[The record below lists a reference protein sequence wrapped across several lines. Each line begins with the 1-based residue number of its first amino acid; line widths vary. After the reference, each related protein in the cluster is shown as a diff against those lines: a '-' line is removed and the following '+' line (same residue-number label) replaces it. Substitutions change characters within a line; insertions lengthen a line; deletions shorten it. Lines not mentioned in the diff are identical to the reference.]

1 MPPGPTKPY
10 PGAPESLKIETA
22 SPETIRRLQ
31 GERLAALVRR
41 SWDRIP
47 FYRDRWKAAGIE
59 PGDIRTAGDIR
70 KLPVIRKS
78 DFEDS
83 LRLHPPFGDYQ
94 GDFAA
99 VRVQASSGTSGNPKP
114 FFFTRNDWEII
125 ARLWSRRF
133 HAQGVREGDI
143 LQIVFAYTLFIVGFT
158 ASEGAMRLGALV
170 VPTGSGSVTP
180 SERQVKIA
188 RDWGVTVL
196 AGTPSYVLH
205 LADVAERQGFDLRKD
220 FRLRR
225 TIHTSETMTEAARR
239 AIESRWGVSAYDNFG
254 SVETGSPTFECEER
268 SGYHVNEDAY
278 IFEVLDP
285 ATHEPV
291 PRGTEGVLVV
301 TCLFKE
307 AAPVI
312 RYNIEDLCELIEGE
326 CGCGR
331 TFRRISKLRGRL
343 SDMIK
348 VSGIPFYPTSV
359 ETALERLPQLTRE
372 YRVTV
377 DRVGQQDTL
386 KVEVE
391 MRSGFEP
398 TADLKQHL
406 ERELKVATSLTME
419 AALLSPG
426 ELGRSL
432 GVENRIKVRRIR
444 DNRVS

>member
-1 MPPGPTKPY
+1 MTKLY
-10 PGAPESLKIETA
+10 PGAPESRKIETA
-22 SPETIRRLQ
+22 PPEVIRQMQ
-31 GERLAALVRR
+31 GERLAALVQR
-41 SWDRIP
+41 SWDHIP
-47 FYRDRWKAAGIE
+47 FYRDRWQACGVE
-59 PGDIRTAGDIR
+59 PGDIRTAADIQ

-114 FFFTRNDWEII
+114 FFFTRNDWDII

-188 RDWGVTVL
+188 RDWGVTAL

-205 LADVAERQGFDLRKD
+205 LADVAEGQGFDLRKD

-225 TIHTSETMTEAARR
+225 TIHTSETMTEPARR
-239 AIESRWGVSAYDNFG
+239 AIEDRWGVAAYDNFG

-268 SGYHVNEDAY
+268 SGYHINEDAY

-291 PRGTEGVLVV
+291 PPGEEGVLVV

-312 RYNIEDLCELIEGE
+312 RYNIEDLCEFIEDG

-331 TFRRISKLRGRL
+331 GFRRISRLRGRL
-343 SDMIK
+343 SDMVK

-359 ETALERLPQLTRE
+359 ETALEGLPELTRE

-377 DRVGQQDTL
+377 DRVGQQDAVT
-386 KVEVE
+386 VEVE
-391 MRSGFEP
+391 MRPGCEA
-398 TADLKQHL
+398 TGEIRQRL

-419 AALLSPG
+419 ASLLSPG

-432 GVENRIKVRRIR
+432 GVENRIKVRRLR
-444 DNRVS
+444 DRRQG

>member
-1 MPPGPTKPY
+1 MY
-10 PGAPESLKIETA
+10 PGAPESLKIETS
-22 SPETIRRLQ
+22 SPESIRQLQ
-31 GERLAALVRR
+31 GERLAALVQR

-47 FYRDRWKAAGIE
+47 FYRDRWKACGLE
-59 PGDIRTAGDIR
+59 PADIRTADDIR

-114 FFFTRNDWEII
+114 FFFTRNDWDII

-188 RDWGVTVL
+188 RDWGTTVL

-205 LADVAERQGFDLRKD
+205 LADVAEGQGFDLKKD

-239 AIESRWGVSAYDNFG
+239 AIEDRWGVSAYDNFG

-268 SGYHVNEDAY
+268 SGYHINEDAY

-285 ATHEPV
+285 ATYEPV
-291 PRGTEGVLVV
+291 PPGSEGVLVV

-312 RYNIEDLCELIEGE
+312 RYNIEDLCTFIKGE
-326 CGCGR
+326 CPCGR

-343 SDMIK
+343 SDMVK

-359 ETALERLPQLTRE
+359 ETALEGLPQLTRE
-372 YRVTV
+372 YLVTV

-391 MRSGFEP
+391 LRPGVE
-398 TADLKQHL
+398 ADGELRQRL

-419 AALLSPG
+419 AVLLSPG

-444 DNRVS
+444 DRRAG

>member
-1 MPPGPTKPY
+1 M
-10 PGAPESLKIETA
+10 
-22 SPETIRRLQ
+22 
-31 GERLAALVRR
+31 
-41 SWDRIP
+41 
-47 FYRDRWKAAGIE
+47 
-59 PGDIRTAGDIR
+59 
-70 KLPVIRKS
+70 IRKS

-114 FFFTRNDWEII
+114 FFFTRNDWDII

-188 RDWGVTVL
+188 RDWGTTVL

-205 LADVAERQGFDLRKD
+205 LADVAEEQGFDLRRD

-239 AIESRWGVSAYDNFG
+239 AIERPLGRGGLRQLRQRGDRLSRPSSA
-254 SVETGSPTFECEER
+254 R
-268 SGYHVNEDAY
+268 SGT
-278 IFEVLDP
+278 
-285 ATHEPV
+285 ATTSTRTPTSSRCWTR
-291 PRGTEGVLVV
+291 PPTSRCRRADEGVLVV

-312 RYNIEDLCELIEGE
+312 RYNIEDLCEFIEE
-326 CGCGR
+326 PCGCGR
-331 TFRRISKLRGRL
+331 TFRRISKLQGPPERHGQGERHPVL
-343 SDMIK
+343 SHVGGDRAGAPAAAHPR
-348 VSGIPFYPTSV
+348 VSGDRGPGGAAGHAQGGGGVAAGLSRPTG
-359 ETALERLPQLTRE
+359 ELRQR
-372 YRVTV
+372 
-377 DRVGQQDTL
+377 
-386 KVEVE
+386 
-391 MRSGFEP
+391 
-398 TADLKQHL
+398 L

-419 AALLSPG
+419 AVLLSPG

-444 DNRVS
+444 DRRAG

>member
-1 MPPGPTKPY
+1 MMAAGSPY
-10 PGAPESLKIETA
+10 PGAPESREIETA
-22 SPETIRRLQ
+22 PAEVIRRMQ

-47 FYRDRWKAAGIE
+47 FYRDRWKMSGIE
-59 PGDIRTAGDIR
+59 PGDIRTAEDIR

-94 GDFAA
+94 GDFPA

-114 FFFTRNDWEII
+114 FFFTRNDWDII

-143 LQIVFAYTLFIVGFT
+143 LQVVFAYTLFIVGFT

-188 RDWGVTVL
+188 RDWGVTVI

-205 LADVAERQGFDLRKD
+205 LADVAEAQGFDLRED

-268 SGYHVNEDAY
+268 HGYHVNEDAY

-291 PRGTEGVLVV
+291 PAGQEGVLVV

-312 RYNIEDLCELIEGE
+312 RYNIEDLCSFIEDG

-331 TFRRISKLRGRL
+331 SFRRISKLRGRL
-343 SDMIK
+343 SDMVK

-377 DRVGQQDTL
+377 DRAGQQDTL
-386 KVEVE
+386 TVEVE
-391 MRSGFEP
+391 VRPGAE
-398 TADLKQHL
+398 AGDGIKRQL
-406 ERELKVATSLTME
+406 ERELKVATNLTME
-419 AALLSPG
+419 AVLLSPG

-444 DNRVS
+444 DKRPA

>member
-1 MPPGPTKPY
+1 MY
-10 PGAPESLKIETA
+10 PGAPESLEIETA
-22 SPETIRRLQ
+22 SPEAIRRIQ

-41 SWDRIP
+41 SWDHVP
-47 FYRDRWKAAGIE
+47 FYRERWKACGLE
-59 PGDIRTAGDIR
+59 PGDIRTAADIR

-83 LRLHPPFGDYQ
+83 LRRHPPFGDYQ
-94 GDFAA
+94 GDFPA
-99 VRVQASSGTSGNPKP
+99 VRIQASSGTSGNPKP
-114 FFFTRNDWEII
+114 FFFTRGDWDVI

-170 VPTGSGSVTP
+170 VPAGSGSVTP

-188 RDWGVTVL
+188 RDWNVTVL

-205 LADVAERQGFDLRKD
+205 LADVAERQGFDPAKD
-220 FRLRR
+220 FRLRH
-225 TIHTSETMTEAARR
+225 TIHTSETMTEPARR
-239 AIESRWGVSAYDNFG
+239 AIESRWGVTAYDNFG
-254 SVETGSPTFECEER
+254 SVETGSPTFECAER
-268 SGYHVNEDAY
+268 KGYHVNEDAY

-291 PRGTEGVLVV
+291 PAGQEGVLVV

-312 RYNIEDLCELIEGE
+312 RYNIEDLCGFIGDD
-326 CGCGR
+326 CACGR

-343 SDMIK
+343 SDMVK

-359 ETALERLPQLTRE
+359 ETALELLPQLARE

-377 DRVGQQDTL
+377 DRVGQKDSLT
-386 KVEVE
+386 VEVE
-391 MRSGFEP
+391 MRPGCAATGEIR
-398 TADLKQHL
+398 QRL

-419 AALLSPG
+419 AVLLSPG

-432 GVENRIKVRRIR
+432 AVEDRIKVRRIR
-444 DNRVS
+444 DNRHA

>member
-1 MPPGPTKPY
+1 MAETY
-10 PGAPESLKIETA
+10 PGAPESLEIETA
-22 SPETIRRLQ
+22 PREAIRRIQ

-41 SWDRIP
+41 CWDRIP
-47 FYRDRWKAAGIE
+47 FYRDRWKAAGLE
-59 PGDIRTAGDIR
+59 PGDIRSADDVR
-70 KLPVIRKS
+70 KLPVVRKG

-83 LRLHPPFGDYQ
+83 LRRRPPFGDYQ

-99 VRVQASSGTSGNPKP
+99 VRVQASSGTSGDPKP
-114 FFFTRNDWEII
+114 FFFTRNDWEVI
-125 ARLWSRRF
+125 ARLWGRRF

-143 LQIVFAYTLFIVGFT
+143 LQVLFAYTLFIVGFT
-158 ASEGAMRLGALV
+158 ASEGAMRLGAMV

-239 AIESRWGVSAYDNFG
+239 AIESRWGVTAYDNFG
-254 SVETGSPTFECEER
+254 SVETGAPSFECEER
-268 SGYHVNEDAY
+268 NGYHVNEDAY

-285 ATHEPV
+285 STHEPA
-291 PRGTEGVLVV
+291 PPGGEGVLVV

-307 AAPVI
+307 AAPVV
-312 RYNIEDLCELIEGE
+312 RYNIEDVCAFIDDP
-326 CGCGR
+326 CPCGR
-331 TFRRISKLRGRL
+331 TFRRISGLRGRM
-343 SDMIK
+343 SDMVK

-377 DRVGQQDTL
+377 DRVGRQDRLT
-386 KVEVE
+386 VEVE
-391 MRSGFEP
+391 MRPGCDPAAEIR
-398 TADLKQHL
+398 QRL
-406 ERELKVATSLTME
+406 ERELKVATNLTMD
-419 AALLSPG
+419 AVLLLPG
-426 ELGRSL
+426 ELAGPL
-432 GVENRIKVRRIR
+432 GVEDRIKAKRIR
-444 DNRVS
+444 DRRGA